1 MIELLQQYSIVEIL
15 AILIALAMGIK
26 GFFSFWDW
34 AVAKL
39 KKIFNKERK
48 QEEDKQDVEDKL
60 SCHEEKMKN
69 LMDGQIA
76 LNEKLEH
83 LMDKVNLLIASDRD
97 DIKSWITEKHHY
109 YCYSQEWIDDY
120 SLDCCE
126 KRYAH
131 YKAEK
136 GNSFIEGFM
145 EELRA
150 LPKKPNIKE

>member
-34 AVAKL
+34 LVAKL
-39 KKIFNKERK
+39 KKIFNKERE

-60 SCHEEKMKN
+60 SCHEEKMKD

-83 LMDKVNLLIASDRD
+83 LMDKINLLIASDRD

-120 SLDCCE
+120 SLDCIE
-126 KRYAH
+126 KRFKH
-131 YKAEK
+131 YQDEN
-136 GNSFIEGFM
+136 GNSFVENLM
-145 EELRA
+145 NELRT
-150 LPKKPNIKE
+150 LPKQPPID

>member
-34 AVAKL
+34 SVAKL
-39 KKIFNKERK
+39 KKIFNKERD

-60 SCHEEKMKN
+60 SCHEEKMKE

-83 LMDKVNLLIASDRD
+83 LMNKINLLIASDRD

-120 SLDCCE
+120 SLDCIE
-126 KRYAH
+126 KRFKH
-131 YKAEK
+131 YQDEN
-136 GNSFIEGFM
+136 GNSFVENLM
-145 EELRA
+145 NELRT
-150 LPKKPNIKE
+150 LPKQPPID